1 MRGRRRHPVRHTLR
15 FIAGTVIFLLCTA
28 ALACWLTLPP
38 AQLSLRIA
46 GLAAPVSVRFDRYG
60 IPRIKAQTA
69 TDAAT
74 ALGYLHARDRMFE
87 MELMRRAA
95 SGRIAELAGPAALPI
110 DKMARTLGEMQHAE
124 RTYQA
129 LPEEVR
135 ALLVAY
141 AAGVNAWIAERGRL
155 ASPEFLVLGAPQ
167 PWRPVDSLLWNET
180 VSLWLSENYH
190 TELARLDLA
199 GKMPN
204 DKILQLWPPQPDTAA
219 PDSSSLP
226 LKQGMLD
233 RLLGIIP
240 VFPGKFTL
248 PDEASNAWAVDG
260 HHTATGA
267 PLLAGDPHLAL
278 NFPSLWYLA
287 RIETPENTLVGATA
301 PGVPF
306 LIIGR
311 NRHIAWSFTTTGAD
325 TQDVFIETPLPG
337 GMYATPDGPKPF
349 ILRREIIH
357 VRGAPDVV
365 LNVRAT
371 RHGPV
376 ISDLLNKPGSPVLA
390 VEMANLELGGAAPGI
405 VALDRAESVTDA
417 QAAAQIMESPVQNL
431 TVADG
436 KTIAL
441 FTTGKIPIRR
451 SGDGAAPVEGAD
463 GQHDWIGYA
472 SGDSLPHYVAPPS
485 GIVENANERTAPP
498 DFPVFLGRDWYAPW
512 RARRI
517 HQLLDAKPV
526 QTIAD
531 FEAMQRDDVSV
542 FARDILPH
550 FAALPPQ
557 PGEAGQAQALLA
569 KWDGTMAD
577 EAPQPL
583 IFNTAIQL
591 FVTQT
596 LAANKVPEK
605 DSGAWADFAAW
616 LLGPQGG
623 AWCGGD
629 CEPALALA
637 LRDGVAGLAKTYGP
651 DPSSW
656 RWGNAH
662 RAVFSH
668 PLLGDLPVVKD
679 IASAHV
685 PVQGDDTTLFRGG
698 SGKLGDFEARHGAGY
713 RGIYDLADLDRS
725 RFVVTPGQSGN
736 IFSAHAWDML
746 KLWQSGNTVAI
757 PASPDGVTATIL
769 LTP

>member
-1 MRGRRRHPVRHTLR
+1 
-15 FIAGTVIFLLCTA
+15 
-28 ALACWLTLPP
+28 
-38 AQLSLRIA
+38 
-46 GLAAPVSVRFDRYG
+46 
-60 IPRIKAQTA
+60 
-69 TDAAT
+69 
-74 ALGYLHARDRMFE
+74 
-87 MELMRRAA
+87 
-95 SGRIAELAGPAALPI
+95 
-110 DKMARTLGEMQHAE
+110 
-124 RTYQA
+124 
-129 LPEEVR
+129 
-135 ALLVAY
+135 
-141 AAGVNAWIAERGRL
+141 
-155 ASPEFLVLGAPQ
+155 
-167 PWRPVDSLLWNET
+167 
-180 VSLWLSENYH
+180 
-190 TELARLDLA
+190 
-199 GKMPN
+199 
-204 DKILQLWPPQPDTAA
+204 
-219 PDSSSLP
+219 
-226 LKQGMLD
+226 
-233 RLLGIIP
+233 
-240 VFPGKFTL
+240 
-248 PDEASNAWAVDG
+248 
-260 HHTATGA
+260 
-267 PLLAGDPHLAL
+267 
-278 NFPSLWYLA
+278 
-287 RIETPENTLVGATA
+287 
-301 PGVPF
+301 
-306 LIIGR
+306 
-311 NRHIAWSFTTTGAD
+311 
-325 TQDVFIETPLPG
+325 
-337 GMYATPDGPKPF
+337 
-349 ILRREIIH
+349 
-357 VRGAPDVV
+357 
-365 LNVRAT
+365 
-371 RHGPV
+371 
-376 ISDLLNKPGSPVLA
+376 
-390 VEMANLELGGAAPGI
+390 MANLELGGAAPGI